1 MSFKIF
7 LFRRHFF
14 NDIRIPF
21 LKKDSFQFLYSLKI
35 LQENKYAWNSF
46 FHGCAKLSTRE
57 NLYEYARFQFCFQ
70 NDVKG
75 LHDQGKLYAYYYLSN
90 CSPISKHNEKKKKT
104 IQNKTNKK
112 FTRHGFS
119 ELVSVKVTNSTRQF
133 NSSFPIS
140 HSKNGIIANNN
151 DPYQSIKTLILLLSV
166 MRMFTLP
173 FPPSQFDGSLSI
185 IRHRKVCCTHTK
197 LTEKHWSHI
206 WK

>member
-21 LKKDSFQFLYSLKI
+21 LKKGSFQFLYSLKI

-57 NLYEYARFQFCFQ
+57 NLCEYGRFQFCFQ

-75 LHDQGKLYAYYYLSN
+75 LHDQRKLSAYYYLSN
-90 CSPISKHNEKKKKT
+90 CWPISKHNNKKT
-104 IQNKTNKK
+104 KQNKK

-140 HSKNGIIANNN
+140 HSKNRIIANNN
-151 DPYQSIKTLILLLSV
+151 DPYQNIKTLILLLSV

-173 FPPSQFDGSLSI
+173 FSPSQFNGSPN
-185 IRHRKVCCTHTK
+185 
-197 LTEKHWSHI
+197 
-206 WK
+206 